1 MDERLS
7 RIRTVAFSVLGVAGV
22 LLLFGPLLGKAWRWL
37 VEPREP
43 DWWGA
48 AGQWAGAVGTVAAV
62 AVALWIAI
70 RDGRV
75 ARADRAKRELREW
88 QEQAAKVT
96 AWIETTDAGEVHM
109 IVSNANSEA
118 VHHVV
123 VSFDLVRSL
132 PMTGSTL
139 HRGPEIEPD
148 EYLYAVL
155 PPGKWRMPVREG
167 RRMAYTTPGVM
178 LAFTDSRNGHW
189 LRLTD
194 GTLIE
199 KTQNV
204 VSRRK
209 IRFPQR
215 ISVPVSY

>member
-1 MDERLS
+1 MDKRLA
-7 RIRTVAFSVLGVAGV
+7 RLRAGAFGVLGAAGF
-22 LLLFGPLLGKAWRWL
+22 LLLFGPLLARAWEWTIRARSP
-37 VEPREP
+37 E
-43 DWWGA
+43 WWGA

-75 ARADRAKRELREW
+75 ARVDRRKRDLRER
-88 QEQAAKVT
+88 QEQASRVT
-96 AWIETTDAGEVHM
+96 AWIETGPAGEVHM

-118 VHHVV
+118 VNHVV

-155 PPGKWRMPVREG
+155 PPGKWRMPVPETRLDVNL
-167 RRMAYTTPGVM
+167 TPGVM

-199 KTQNV
+199 KDENV
-204 VSRRK
+204 VGRRK

-215 ISVPVSY
+215 ISVPESY